1 MVWINPASNC
11 KMVVKRITTF
21 FLKRYLFRVFY
32 FFWRGGA
39 GKSEPDS
46 ISTPLWLPQNLYNI
60 LFLGRIR
67 KRRRCNLLL
76 TSTLDLKNQAVNE
89 GMQPWRRY
97 RWSVISINLL
107 LTCLGDEQRSQ
118 NMTTFPYEMMSKYR
132 QMIGKMDGTLQMV
145 PLIINPMYTLYGGHL
160 LGPNPILKTWE
171 NMSFLFSAPIHV
183 VCPPQARND
192 FQFEDIFVSYH
203 AGSPKNQRLL
213 ANSWRIFHVFT
224 RFQANAQWLVA
235 RFLNLQ

>member
-1 MVWINPASNC
+1 
-11 KMVVKRITTF
+11 MVVKRITTF

-118 NMTTFPYEMMSKYR
+118 KHDNFSIWNDEQISSNDRENGWYPSN
-132 QMIGKMDGTLQMV
+132 GTLNNQPHVHLIWRAFIGSQSHFKDMRKHEFFIFRPHSCGFVHPRHATIFNLKIFSCPITRAVPKTSDCLLTVEESSMFLQGFKQM
-145 PLIINPMYTLYGGHL
+145 P
-160 LGPNPILKTWE
+160 
-171 NMSFLFSAPIHV
+171 S
-183 VCPPQARND
+183 D
-192 FQFEDIFVSYH
+192 
-203 AGSPKNQRLL
+203 
-213 ANSWRIFHVFT
+213 
-224 RFQANAQWLVA
+224 
-235 RFLNLQ
+235 